1 MAKIEESFMEQLSKL
16 AEVSNILEETVLK
29 NGKIDILV
37 ELEEEDFKY
46 ILNHFREID
55 RDNNKFVISISNLDY
70 TFVLKK

>member
-37 ELEEEDFKY
+37 ELEEKDFNY

-55 RDNNKFVISISNLDY
+55 RNNNKFVISISNLDY

>member
-1 MAKIEESFMEQLSKL
+1 MAKTEESFMEQLSKL

-37 ELEEEDFKY
+37 ELEEKDFKY

-55 RDNNKFVISISNLDY
+55 RNNNKFVISISNLDY